1 MGTLNEQELK
11 EIGCRVKRG
20 DHEAFHTLYRCYF
33 ERYVR
38 YAVRYTCD
46 VEEATD
52 LVQNAFFSLWENLSQ
67 YDENK
72 NIFLYLLIIV
82 KNNCLNYLR
91 SIKIKDSHGDKIVE
105 AMLFSGVDDEG
116 VDDDIR
122 ARLKQV
128 LQELPDKGR
137 FVLLEHIVE
146 GKKGERHCLGD
157 GCGGIYGKN
166 PFETFVKVFE
176 RTSVIYSFF
185 RVMVLLEKCS

>member
-1 MGTLNEQELK
+1 M
-11 EIGCRVKRG
+11 
-20 DHEAFHTLYRCYF
+20 
-33 ERYVR
+33 
-38 YAVRYTCD
+38 RYTCD

-52 LVQNAFFSLWENLSQ
+52 LVQNAFFSLWENLSL

-128 LQELPDKGR
+128 LQELPDK
-137 FVLLEHIVE
+137 VI
-146 GKKGERHCLGD
+146 
-157 GCGGIYGKN
+157 
-166 PFETFVKVFE
+166 FELIE
-176 RTSVIYSFF
+176 DI
-185 RVMVLLEKCS
+185 L

>member
-1 MGTLNEQELK
+1 MKLFTRFIAVTLNVMFVMLFV
-11 EIGCRVKRG
+11 IPAMSRR
-20 DHEAFHTLYRCYF
+20 LRIWYRM
-33 ERYVR
+33 
-38 YAVRYTCD
+38 
-46 VEEATD
+46 
-52 LVQNAFFSLWENLSQ
+52 LFFSLWENLSQ

-146 GKKGERHCLGD
+146 GKK
-157 GCGGIYGKN
+157 
-166 PFETFVKVFE
+166 VKDIALEMDVAESTVKTHLKRSLKYLREHLSFILF
-176 RTSVIYSFF
+176 SV
-185 RVMVLLEKCS
+185 

>member
-1 MGTLNEQELK
+1 MKLFTRFIAVTLNVMFVMLFV
-11 EIGCRVKRG
+11 IPAMSRR
-20 DHEAFHTLYRCYF
+20 LRIWYRM
-33 ERYVR
+33 
-38 YAVRYTCD
+38 
-46 VEEATD
+46 
-52 LVQNAFFSLWENLSQ
+52 LFSLWENLSQ

-146 GKKGERHCLGD
+146 GKK
-157 GCGGIYGKN
+157 
-166 PFETFVKVFE
+166 VKDIALEMDVAESTVKTHLKRSLKYLREHLSFILF
-176 RTSVIYSFF
+176 SV
-185 RVMVLLEKCS
+185 

>member
-1 MGTLNEQELK
+1 MGILNEQELK

-33 ERYVR
+33 ERYVC

-46 VEEATD
+46 VEEAID
-52 LVQNAFFSLWENLSQ
+52 LVQNAFFSLWENLSL

-146 GKKGERHCLGD
+146 GKK
-157 GCGGIYGKN
+157 
-166 PFETFVKVFE
+166 VKDIALEMDVAESTVKTHLKRSLKYLREHLSFILF
-176 RTSVIYSFF
+176 SV
-185 RVMVLLEKCS
+185 